1 MAHVLGLTNIDN
13 QGLSGTEKWIAQQCL
28 VGLRMSWL
36 GVKGAFEPVQLSLD
50 ARVQHIV
57 HDELTKAMALY
68 KATTA
73 GGIIRDNKPMND
85 ASLRRCLQDGL
96 MPEDWY
102 RILNARVFFW
112 LSKKR
117 LLKLLAAR
125 SYAQTEHEVI
135 TIDARPLVEAHR
147 CQITLSLINSGATG
161 RFPVKRGLST
171 FLSLDAYPYAKW
183 RRKRTKDER
192 AVELAVLGGVPDIAR
207 FTRRVVRMKGDREVA
222 VLFEASQ
229 SP

>member
-1 MAHVLGLTNIDN
+1 MT
-13 QGLSGTEKWIAQQCL
+13 
-28 VGLRMSWL
+28 
-36 GVKGAFEPVQLSLD
+36 D
-50 ARVQHIV
+50 AEL
-57 HDELTKAMALY
+57 DELLRDCPLLFHMAEKGSWPLIQSIGLWSTS
-68 KATTA
+68 ALLDRFA
-73 GGIIRDNKPMND
+73 VPSAERIPIESRRRPQSVALERPELGRAVIRDNKPMND
-85 ASLRRCLQDGL
+85 SSLRRCLQDGL

-125 SYAQTEHEVI
+125 SYAQTEHDVI
-135 TIDARPLVEAHR
+135 AIDARLLVEAYR
-147 CQITLSLINSGATG
+147 ARITLSPINSGATN

-171 FLSLDAYPYAKW
+171 FLSLDAYPYAEW

-222 VLFEASQ
+222 VLFEAPQ